1 MIENNI
7 ENNIKN
13 NIKNNIENNIE
24 LLQKNDI
31 IEIISNTSDDIIQ
44 KKSDSVVSSDD
55 FEDNNISS
63 MDIVGDFF
71 GGEIDNNSEV
81 SSEIFPSENEHLTIS
96 NIISHIDS
104 NEDPAFYANFI
115 LFINTFYN
123 DLENMSGTNLAIM
136 RQSSIKKYLQE
147 FKILNSVRMLNKRD
161 VIAQL
166 YCVHMFSRSLI
177 KYHEIVW
184 KKYNK
189 IVFRSR
195 VFFPNVIYLL
205 VRFLPICHEFC
216 KKTIKYIY
224 DNISRRYSTVVNKYI
239 NNLYY
244 DADVIKSDVLYY
256 FLGNASI
263 KFNPLEVHSHFN
275 FYRSVFK
282 SIFYFKFKSEHNL
295 KSKIADFGNIE
306 NGLDSFIYIP
316 VRYNIYKD
324 VLYSLQTKKYINFS
338 PTLSQLYYNY
348 SIFRNIII
356 NNEFQNIY
364 FSKRETAGI
373 TNILPEYKLMKVFKE
388 DINNDNLKLMS
399 EIKKL
404 PIIYKL
410 LKSVHI
416 IDSMHSSYD
425 SKIIKPDVVKNVV
438 YDELK
443 SIFRNILFD
452 ENYTELLSNISIN
465 FTNSILCGEYINL
478 INYNTVRINQVSFI
492 QQVKKFIRL
501 CISF

>member
-1 MIENNI
+1 MIDENYINFI
-7 ENNIKN
+7 SENSEINDEYQK
-13 NIKNNIENNIE
+13 E
-24 LLQKNDI
+24 LSEDMSDI
-31 IEIISNTSDDIIQ
+31 ILDNGSEDKISEEFFPSQKKKLTINSIISQVSQEDQEFYSNFVLFLNT
-44 KKSDSVVSSDD
+44 
-55 FEDNNISS
+55 
-63 MDIVGDFF
+63 FF
-71 GGEIDNNSEV
+71 NDLQNMNGKN
-81 SSEIFPSENEHLTIS
+81 LTI
-96 NIISHIDS
+96 I
-104 NEDPAFYANFI
+104 
-115 LFINTFYN
+115 
-123 DLENMSGTNLAIM
+123 

-147 FKILNSVRMLNKRD
+147 FKVLNSSRLINKID
-161 VIAQL
+161 TLAQL
-166 YCVHMFSRSLI
+166 YCVHMFSKSLV

-184 KKYNK
+184 EGSYKT
-189 IVFRSR
+189 VFRGR
-195 VFFPNVIYLL
+195 ILFPNVIYLL
-205 VRFLPICHEFC
+205 VRFLPIAHEFC
-216 KKTIKYIY
+216 KKTIKHMYEEMT
-224 DNISRRYSTVVNKYI
+224 RRYSTVVNKYV

-263 KFNPLEVHSHFN
+263 KFNPVKVHSHFN
-275 FYRSVFK
+275 FYRTIFK
-282 SIFYFKFKSEHNL
+282 NIFYFKFKSEHHL

-306 NGLDSFIYIP
+306 NGLDSFIFIP

-324 VLYSLQTKKYINFS
+324 VLYSLQTKKYINYS

-348 SIFRNIII
+348 SIFKNIII

-373 TNILPEYKLMKVFKE
+373 TSILPEYKLMKVFKE

-416 IDSMHSSYD
+416 IDSMHLSYD
-425 SKIIKPDVVKNVV
+425 SKVIRPDIIRLTV

-443 SIFRNILFD
+443 SIFKNVFAD
-452 ENYTELLSNISIN
+452 DTYTELLNNISIN
-465 FTNSILCGEYINL
+465 FTNSILSGEYINL
-478 INYNTVRINQVSFI
+478 INYNTIKINQVSFI
-492 QQVKKFIRL
+492 QQVRKFIRL